1 MLILIL
7 PYETRRCIYE
17 KIGVNAICMCVT
29 EDGIWFVQGMC
40 PILYFY
46 DIKINEITKAE
57 AMQLVNHMGKVFF
70 TNL

>member
-1 MLILIL
+1 MRQEGV
-7 PYETRRCIYE
+7 YMK

-57 AMQLVNHMGKVFF
+57 AMQIGESYGEAFF
-70 TNL
+70 HKSII